1 MGTHYRGSEREELAL
16 NTYIRM
22 TRSLDT
28 IQGKLHRNLKTLGLT
43 MSQLGV
49 LEALLHLGPMCQRE
63 MGDKLLMSRANV
75 TTVVDNL
82 ERHGLV
88 KRTQDGEDRRMLK
101 LNLTPKGE
109 ELIRDVFPKHLAVI
123 TGAMEAL
130 TDAEQQTLG
139 TLSKKL
145 GIANQDA

>member
-1 MGTHYRGSEREELAL
+1 MGTHYRGSDDEQRAL
-16 NTYIRM
+16 NAYIRM
-22 TRSLDT
+22 TRALDT
-28 IQGKLHRNLKTLGLT
+28 IQTKLHRNLKTLGLT

-82 ERHGLV
+82 EKHGLV
-88 KRTQDGEDRRMLK
+88 KRVQDGEDRRMLK
-101 LNLTPKGE
+101 LHLTPKGE

-123 TGAMEAL
+123 TETMHAL
-130 TDAEQQTLG
+130 SAEELETLG
-139 TLSKKL
+139 ALSKKL
-145 GIANQDA
+145 GLANQPD